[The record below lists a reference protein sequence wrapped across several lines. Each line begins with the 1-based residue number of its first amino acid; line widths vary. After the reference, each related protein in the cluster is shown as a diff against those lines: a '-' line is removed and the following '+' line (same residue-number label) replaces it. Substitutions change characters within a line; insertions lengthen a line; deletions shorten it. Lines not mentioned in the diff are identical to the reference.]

1 MTLTDGDCGGGGA
14 VDEVQRTAVAS
25 GAGLGKKGA
34 GESGLAG
41 RELTGW
47 ILGSREEKLNGAT
60 VAS

>member
-1 MTLTDGDCGGGGA
+1 MMLTDGDCGGGGA

-25 GAGLGKKGA
+25 SAGLGKKGV